1 MTEVVNDQNMVSE
14 QTVVIDGEWIQ
25 AVQDCYAEMSG
36 LFIYLMDKD
45 GRNITQMSGDAV
57 EMSRIRAAVPKK
69 QIDDIF
75 ERVMH
80 GNTEEQIVEDTG
92 SGYVPLYRA
101 ENS

>member
-14 QTVVIDGEWIQ
+14 QTVVIDGGWIQ

-80 GNTEEQIVEDTG
+80 GNTEEQIVEDTEY
-92 SGYVPLYRA
+92 SNVKVA
-101 ENS
+101 SIAI